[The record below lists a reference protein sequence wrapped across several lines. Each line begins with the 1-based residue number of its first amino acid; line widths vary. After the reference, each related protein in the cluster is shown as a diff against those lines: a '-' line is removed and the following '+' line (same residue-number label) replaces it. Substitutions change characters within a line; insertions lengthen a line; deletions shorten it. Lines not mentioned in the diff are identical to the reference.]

1 MMHIRTII
9 FSAAAV
15 LAAFGPPFFL
25 TGNFSV
31 TAQSSVEEERA
42 QLEAQL
48 KELEAEIAVI
58 ESDITKTQQ
67 EKDTLTNRI
76 AILKSQIRRLDLQ
89 IEQSNILIGDLRLQI
104 ADTSSSIERISGEIE
119 TTKEQM
125 AEVLRYVYQENQRSQ
140 VEILLASATVSDFFT
155 NMAALASLNV
165 RLDELL
171 SNMVELHDSLSK
183 QHVAL
188 ESEKEEEERFVEIQ
202 LLQKQESQGFQ
213 AQTQELLQQTQGKEA
228 EYQRLL
234 ADTQKRA
241 QEIRSRIF
249 ELIGV
254 PEAPTFGEAVE
265 IAKWA
270 GGQAGVRAEL
280 LLAVLTQES
289 NLGEN
294 VGSCYLKNSSTGES
308 VSMKS
313 GKVFSNGMKPSRDV
327 SPFME
332 ITKEIGRDPYSTPVS
347 CPQAG
352 VGGWGGA
359 MGPSQFIPST
369 WQLFKERIASIAGK
383 LIPNPWDPKDAIIAS
398 SIYLG
403 DLGADSRS
411 YSVERNAACRYYSG
425 KNCNQSKWAS
435 IYGNQVMAKAQNIQE
450 TMIDI
455 LQGS

>member
-289 NLGEN
+289 NLGKN
-294 VGSCYLKNSSTGES
+294 VGQCYIADATSGAS
-308 VSMKS
+308 VGIRS
-313 GKVFSNGMKPSRDV
+313 GTRFTNGMHRTRDL
-327 SPFME
+327 PAFLT
-332 ITKEIGRDPYSTPVS
+332 ITQELGRDSLAVPVS
-347 CPQAG
+347 CPIPG
-352 VGGWGGA
+352 VGGYGGA
-359 MGPSQFIPST
+359 MGPAQFIPST
-369 WQLFKERIASIAGK
+369 WMLYKGRLDGIVGKTADPWNIRDAFLASA
-383 LIPNPWDPKDAIIAS
+383 L
-398 SIYLG
+398 YL
-403 DLGADSRS
+403 ADSGASTQS
-411 YSVERNAACRYYSG
+411 YNAEWCAAQRYFSGRCSTRYRFYGDSVMSLAARYE
-425 KNCNQSKWAS
+425 Q
-435 IYGNQVMAKAQNIQE
+435 
-450 TMIDI
+450 DI
-455 LQGS
+455 KMLEAAR